1 MHELKKNNIEISIY
15 SKRIVINSTVF
26 VGRRA
31 LSIELFLIIILAA
44 TRCVTRGILF
54 AIHC

>member
-26 VGRRA
+26 VARCA

-54 AIHC
+54 AIRC

>member
-26 VGRRA
+26 VARCA